1 MRDEQTNTTW
11 NHLDGRATKGPLEG
25 HKLSL
30 IPLQQTTWEA
40 WLQENPKT
48 TTLSMETD
56 YKEHYQRH
64 IKIGQFRTDEAIFG
78 DKRMTPNHLILGIE
92 INDHFRAYPLDKLK
106 ESGGVVNE
114 NFQGHHIVAA
124 FDHLTGNAM
133 AYFATVKGAQIEFQL
148 FREDGRVFLKDPKS
162 HSLWT
167 MGGHPISGP
176 LAKTNLKF
184 VPSIISE
191 WYGWSAYHPLT
202 SIHSKSN

>member
-1 MRDEQTNTTW
+1 MRDEQTNTIW
-11 NHLDGRATKGPLEG
+11 NHLDGLATKGPLEG
-25 HKLSL
+25 HRLSL
-30 IPLQQTTWEA
+30 IPLQQTTWGA
-40 WLQENPKT
+40 WLKENPRT

-64 IKIGQFRTDEAIFG
+64 IKIGQFKTDEANFG
-78 DKRMTPNHLILGIE
+78 DKRMPSNQLILGIE
-92 INDHFRAYPLDKLK
+92 INNNHRAYPLDKLQ

-114 NFQGHHIVAA
+114 KFQAHHIVAA

-133 AYFATVKGAQIEFQL
+133 AYMATINGVQIEFEL
-148 FREDGRVFLKDPKS
+148 FREDGRVFLKDRKS
-162 HSLWT
+162 PSLWT

-202 SIHSKSN
+202 SIYSKSN